1 MKKLFTIFT
10 LASLLFTACNP
21 ANDFGIKPEDS
32 KLVYPQEAQKI
43 VPENF
48 ILAAVQSIDLGSY
61 VGETVKI
68 AVINK
73 PDLDGGVLSNLK
85 ATLVPDSDPDKS
97 AELDITDEGFVTVA
111 ALQQAIETLY
121 NKRPLERSFTLGV
134 KGDVLQDQ
142 TCFCIASSNEV
153 TLAVTPNAPELSDN
167 YYIVGGP
174 LDWAGSCQ
182 TKELKFDHS
191 GKDVYEDPF
200 FSITFPAAA
209 SGDTWFAIGDDKGC
223 DAVANDNNWGL
234 LFGTTGGNGNSG
246 ESGLFDRRTNLSDDG
261 SFKVAEGCKFIR
273 VTLDVM
279 AGTYTV
285 TPIVADKYYVIGG
298 ALDWVTSCQTKE
310 QQFKH
315 SDKSVGEDPIFTIT
329 IPAAASGDTWFAIG
343 DDTSCDS
350 VAVANNWSYVYG
362 TTSGNGNSGESGII
376 DRRKNLLDDGSFK
389 VEAGCSYI
397 FIELNG
403 LTFTY
408 KVKALNF
415 AEYIYEIGN
424 ESGWGTSHPLYG
436 ADFDGKYQ
444 GFYYLDGEFKFKPN
458 KDNWDGDWEQD
469 GIYDSTKPWS
479 YRMVENG
486 SNNFPAPYDGAGFY
500 QIDVD
505 LSIME
510 ASITK
515 VGNISLIGA
524 FTSWSSDVDM
534 TYDTTEG
541 CWKATNVNI
550 TESGVKVRLN
560 HDWAVSWGGRTSG
573 TDYNDLTK
581 YNGQNLD
588 VSPGTYTVKFYLTC
602 EQNHKIEF
610 ITEN

>member
-1 MKKLFTIFT
+1 MKKLFTIFIS
-10 LASLLFTACNP
+10 ASLLFTACNP

-32 KLVYPQEAQKI
+32 KMVYPQEEQKV
-43 VPENF
+43 VPEDF
-48 ILAAVQSIDLGSY
+48 TLTAVNTIDLGSY
-61 VGETVKI
+61 VGDFVQI

-73 PDLDGGVLSNLK
+73 PELDGGILGNLK
-85 ATLVPDSDPDKS
+85 ALLSPDNDPEKYEQLEMNEDGSVSVSD
-97 AELDITDEGFVTVA
+97 
-111 ALQQAIETLY
+111 LQKAVETLY
-121 NKRPLERSFTLGV
+121 NKRPIERGFKIGV
-134 KGDVLQDQ
+134 TGDVLHGE
-142 TCFCIASSNEV
+142 TNFCIASSN
-153 TLAVTPNAPELSDN
+153 AVALTVIPNAPELSNN

-191 GKDVYEDPF
+191 DLDVYEDPF

-223 DAVANDNNWGL
+223 DAVAKDNNWGL
-234 LFGTTGGNGNSG
+234 LFGTTSGNGNSG
-246 ESGLFDRRTNLSDDG
+246 ESGSFDRRTNLKDDG

-285 TPIVADKYYVIGG
+285 TPIVSDKFYVIGG
-298 ALDWVTSCQTKE
+298 PLDWVTSCKTKE

-350 VAVANNWSYVYG
+350 VALANNWSYVFG
-362 TTSGNGNSGESGII
+362 TASGNGNSGESGII
-376 DRRKNLLDDGSFK
+376 DRRKNLKDDGSFK
-389 VEAGCSYI
+389 VDAGCSYI
-397 FIELNG
+397 FIELNA

-436 ADFDGKYQ
+436 ANFDGKYQ
-444 GFYYLDGEFKFKPN
+444 GYYFLDGEFKFKPN
-458 KDNWDGDWEQD
+458 ADNWDGDWENN
-469 GIYDSTKPWS
+469 GIYDSKAPWS
-479 YRMVENG
+479 YKMTQDG
-486 SNNFPAPYDGAGFY
+486 GPNFPAPYDGAGVY

-505 LSIME
+505 LSIMA

-515 VGNISLIGA
+515 VSNISLIGN
-524 FTSWSSDVDM
+524 FNGWSADTDM
-534 TYDTTEG
+534 TYNAVEG
-541 CWKATNVNI
+541 CWICTENI
-550 TESGVKVRLN
+550 TDSGVKVRMN
-560 HDWAVSWGGRTSG
+560 HDWSVSWGGRNSG
-573 TDYNDLTK
+573 TDYSDLTQ
-581 YNGQNLD
+581 YNGKNLD
-588 VSPGTYTVKFYLTC
+588 VTPGVYTVKFYLSY
-602 EQNHKIEF
+602 EGNNKIEF
-610 ITEN
+610 IPAN